1 MTLADS
7 SFTTSTARQFT
18 TSTDALNQ
26 FFASVFL
33 PRPNTPRIPTPTSTF
48 DSSTEFI
55 PVSIE
60 EILSLLSALSIG
72 KATDADGI
80 SARLLKECADVIA
93 PLLNCSTSL
102 WPWVRFLQSGNMQ
115 ILFQFPKPVK
125 LASSTTTAQYPYYPL
140 CPKSLS
146 MWCTPEPFILSN
158 LYSTLNNMA
167 FDHEDPA
174 SPNYL
179 MLYTILARRWIV
191 EKKLT

>member
-7 SFTTSTARQFT
+7 SFTTSTAKA
-18 TSTDALNQ
+18 DALNQ

-33 PRPNTPRIPTPTSTF
+33 PRPNTPRVPTPTTTF

-60 EILSLLSALSIG
+60 EVLSLLSALPIG
-72 KATDADGI
+72 KATGPDGI

-93 PLLNCSTSL
+93 PSLTVCSTSL

-146 MWCTPEPFILSN
+146 MWSTHEPSILSN

-167 FDHEDPA
+167 FDHKYPA

-179 MLYTILARRWIV
+179 MLYTILVRRWIV